1 MNKKHNVFFLAFIV
15 IFSLVLLSSQMVM
28 GINARF
34 VSSDNAD
41 DEGRVA
47 EFKVEVDV
55 TDTNNI
61 VKTAP
66 CVMMP
71 GSEEKLVIVI
81 TSSSEVSVKGTIS
94 VTTANN
100 LPLTI
105 ENGNATFEL
114 NAGGDAY
121 TTTVTII
128 WDSNDNDV
136 KYSGEVD
143 VLQVNVTVEQVD

>member
-34 VSSDNAD
+34 VSSDNAN

-81 TSSSEVSVKGTIS
+81 TSSSEVALKGTIT
-94 VTTANN
+94 VTTLNN

-105 ENGNATFEL
+105 ENSTSIFEF
-114 NAGGDAY
+114 NAGGGKF
-121 TTTVTII
+121 TTTVTIS
-128 WDSNDNDV
+128 WDSTDNDV

-143 VLQVNVTVEQVD
+143 VLQVKVAIEQKD

>member
-1 MNKKHNVFFLAFIV
+1 MNKKHNVFFLSFIV
-15 IFSLVLLSSQMVM
+15 IFSLVLLSSLMVI

-34 VSSDNAD
+34 VSSDQAN

-47 EFKVEVDV
+47 KLTLEMDV
-55 TDTNNI
+55 TDENEV
-61 VKTAP
+61 VKTMP
-66 CVMMP
+66 YIMMP

-121 TTTVTII
+121 TTIVTII